1 MSDKKRD
8 PYFRILGYVKPHYKL
23 ILASFLCIIL
33 YSIFSALV
41 LMLPIPLLETFTQS
55 AVQQHVEKQNL
66 TTPGSEPSA
75 AFSAEETKNSIINFV
90 KDLVVVSDPSES
102 LLRLCFFIGVVFL
115 GRAVTGYFQQFF
127 MNYVEQ
133 NLIRD
138 VRNDL
143 YKHINSLSMQ
153 FFVNQ
158 KTGNL
163 MSRFTNDTNSIN
175 IGIRD
180 GFMTMMRDPLLILT
194 YLTMCFIISWKL
206 TLFTLF
212 ILPIAGIVIYFLG
225 QIIHRQ
231 SKKSQETMA
240 GITSVLQETIL
251 GAKVVKA
258 FGMENFENSKFMN
271 ETAKFFKIRLKISK
285 IDAVSAPLN
294 ELLGSLTAIFIIYYG
309 GYLVLDG
316 HMESGAFIT
325 FVLLILQ
332 ISPPL
337 KSLGQVNN
345 KIQESRAAATRIFE
359 ILDTVSTVQ
368 EPNKPEP
375 NIPFEKSIIFHNV
388 SFHYN
393 LSSELI
399 LNDISFTAEKGEIIA
414 LVGPSGAGKST
425 LIDLIPRF
433 YDPTKGRITIDGQD
447 LKHLSLSNIR
457 SLMGIV
463 TQETILFNDT
473 IRNNIAYG
481 MADISDEKV
490 IEAAKAA
497 NAHHFITDMPEGY
510 NTIVGDRGMKI
521 SGGQRQ
527 RIAIA
532 RALLKNPPIM
542 ILDEATSALDTESE
556 KSVQEAIETL
566 MKNRTSFV
574 VAHRLSTVR
583 NADKIIVLQKG
594 KIVQIGR
601 HDELLKDESG
611 LYRKLHD
618 MQFREE

>member
-1 MSDKKRD
+1 
-8 PYFRILGYVKPHYKL
+8 
-23 ILASFLCIIL
+23 
-33 YSIFSALV
+33 
-41 LMLPIPLLETFTQS
+41 MLPIPLLETFTQN
-55 AVQQHVEKQNL
+55 AVQQHVEQIQQVPNNL
-66 TTPGSEPSA
+66 TTLPGST
-75 AFSAEETKNSIINFV
+75 EEVKNSVINFV
-90 KDLVVVSDPSES
+90 KNIVVVSDPTES
-102 LLRLCFFIGVVFL
+102 LLRLCFFIGFVFL

-133 NLIRD
+133 NLLQDI
-138 VRNDL
+138 RNDL
-143 YKHINSLSMQ
+143 YLHINSLSMQ

-163 MSRFTNDTNSIN
+163 ISRFTNDTNSIN

-180 GFMTMMRDPLLILT
+180 GFMTIMRDPILIIT

-231 SKKSQETMA
+231 AKKSQESMA
-240 GITSVLQETIL
+240 GLTTVLQETIL

-258 FGMENFENSKFMN
+258 FGMEGFENSRFLK
-271 ETAKFFKIRLKISK
+271 ETARFFKIRLKISK

-294 ELLGSLTAIFIIYYG
+294 EFLGSLTAIFIIYYG

-337 KSLGQVNN
+337 KNLGQVNN
-345 KIQESRAAATRIFE
+345 KIQESRAAASRIFE
-359 ILDTVSTVQ
+359 ILDTESTVQ
-368 EPNKPEP
+368 EPNNP
-375 NIPFEKSIIFHNV
+375 IPDVSFEHSLSFDRV
-388 SFHYN
+388 SFHYDSN
-393 LSSELI
+393 NETI
-399 LNDISFTAEKGEIIA
+399 LDNVSFTANKGEIIA

-433 YDPTKGRITIDGQD
+433 YDPTEGKISIDGQD
-447 LKHLSLSNIR
+447 IKNLTIKNIR

-463 TQETILFNDT
+463 TQETILFNDS

-481 MADISDEKV
+481 LHDIADDKI

-497 NAHHFITDMPEGY
+497 NAHQFISELPEGY

-556 KSVQEAIETL
+556 KLVQQAIETL

-583 NADKIIVLQKG
+583 NADKIIVLQRG

-601 HDELLKDESG
+601 HDELILEESG

-618 MQFREE
+618 MQFRDE

>member
-23 ILASFLCIIL
+23 ILASFFCIIL
-33 YSIFSALV
+33 YSVFSALV

-66 TTPGSEPSA
+66 TTPGSESSV

-102 LLRLCFFIGVVFL
+102 LLRLCFFIGIVFL
-115 GRAVTGYFQQFF
+115 GRAITGYFQQFF

-345 KIQESRAAATRIFE
+345 KIQESRAAASRIFE

-375 NIPFEKSIIFHNV
+375 DILFENAITFDNV

-393 LSSELI
+393 LSSEMI
-399 LNDISFTAEKGEIIA
+399 LTDVSFTANKGEIIA

-433 YDPTKGRITIDGQD
+433 YDPTSGHISIDGHN
-447 LKHLSLSNIR
+447 LKNLSLSNIR

-481 MADISDEKV
+481 LAEISDEKV

-497 NAHHFITDMPEGY
+497 NAHHFITEMPEGY

-556 KSVQEAIETL
+556 KLVQEAIETL

-601 HDELLKDESG
+601 HEELLKDENG
-611 LYRKLHD
+611 LYKKLHD

>member
-1 MSDKKRD
+1 
-8 PYFRILGYVKPHYKL
+8 
-23 ILASFLCIIL
+23 
-33 YSIFSALV
+33 
-41 LMLPIPLLETFTQS
+41 MLPIPLLETFTQN
-55 AVQQHVEKQNL
+55 AVQQHVEQIQQVPNNL
-66 TTPGSEPSA
+66 TTLPGST
-75 AFSAEETKNSIINFV
+75 EEVKNSVINFV
-90 KDLVVVSDPSES
+90 KNIVVVSDPTES
-102 LLRLCFFIGVVFL
+102 LLRLCFFIGFVFL

-133 NLIRD
+133 NLLQDI
-138 VRNDL
+138 RNDL
-143 YKHINSLSMQ
+143 YLHINSLSMQ

-163 MSRFTNDTNSIN
+163 ISRFTNDTNSIN

-180 GFMTMMRDPLLILT
+180 GFMTIMRDPILIIT

-231 SKKSQETMA
+231 AKKSQESMA
-240 GITSVLQETIL
+240 GLTTVLQETIL

-258 FGMENFENSKFMN
+258 FGMEGFENNRFLK
-271 ETAKFFKIRLKISK
+271 ETTRFFKIRLKISK

-294 ELLGSLTAIFIIYYG
+294 EFLGSLTAIFIIYYG

-337 KSLGQVNN
+337 KNLGQVNN
-345 KIQESRAAATRIFE
+345 KIQESRAAASRIFE
-359 ILDTVSTVQ
+359 ILDTESTVQ
-368 EPNKPEP
+368 EPNNP
-375 NIPFEKSIIFHNV
+375 IPDVSFEHSLSFDQV
-388 SFHYN
+388 SFHYDSN
-393 LSSELI
+393 NETI
-399 LNDISFTAEKGEIIA
+399 LDNVSFTANKGEIIA

-433 YDPTKGRITIDGQD
+433 YDPTAGHISIDGHN
-447 LKHLSLSNIR
+447 LKNLSLSNIR

-481 MADISDEKV
+481 LSEISDEKV
-490 IEAAKAA
+490 MEAAKAA
-497 NAHHFITDMPEGY
+497 NAHHFITEMPESY

-556 KSVQEAIETL
+556 KLVQQAIETL

-601 HDELLKDESG
+601 HDELILEESG

-618 MQFREE
+618 MQFRDE